1 MTLLLIECKRYIS
14 NKGMVIKMLLLVAL
28 SAIIAP
34 FVFLVLFRMPAIK
47 GMSISAI
54 IVILLALSVW
64 GMEGKIVLSSI
75 FQGVHTAFTI
85 VFILFG
91 ALVLLNTLRN
101 TGSVDRMNQGFQN
114 ISGDMR
120 IQAVL
125 VAFLF
130 GSVIEGAAGFG
141 TPAMVT
147 APLMLALGFRP
158 LAAVV
163 LALVAD
169 SSAVAFG
176 AVGTPV
182 LVGLG
187 NIPGADTAFFH
198 EVASTV
204 TTIDLFAGTFIPF
217 ILIVILTLFFG
228 KGKGIK
234 GAFSVLPWTL
244 LIGITYTG
252 SALLYASLFGPE
264 FVAIL
269 AALTG
274 LIVATW
280 TAKKDWL
287 MPKREWKD
295 ALQENFTVSTK
306 KMNMSLLSAWSPYL
320 LVVGLLLLTR
330 IVPWMKDFT
339 TYAIDLTWHNIL
351 GVEGITSDWG
361 LLYSPGT
368 ILLVSAFLAILIQRK
383 SIADF
388 VKASKDSMP
397 TLKST
402 GVTLIVTLA
411 MVQVFT
417 NSNINV
423 NDFMSMPDYIA
434 QGLAQNFGG
443 AWIFIAPFLGEL
455 GAFITGSATVSTL
468 TFSPIQYSVA
478 VETATDVNTVLA
490 AQLIGAG
497 AGNMFCVH
505 NVVAAGA
512 VVGMVGK
519 EGDIIRK
526 TLGPALLYG
535 ILAGIG
541 GFILLHFLS

>member
-1 MTLLLIECKRYIS
+1 
-14 NKGMVIKMLLLVAL
+14 MLLLVAL
-28 SAIIAP
+28 SAIITP
-34 FVFLVLFRMPAIK
+34 FIFLVLFRMPAIK
-47 GMSISAI
+47 GMSVSCA
-54 IVILLALSVW
+54 IVILLALTVW
-64 GMEGKIVLSSI
+64 GMESITVLSSVL
-75 FQGVHTAFTI
+75 QGVHIAFTI

-101 TGSVDRMNQGFQN
+101 TGAVVRMNQGFQN

-120 IQAVL
+120 VQAVL

-147 APLMLALGFRP
+147 APLLLALGFRP

-163 LALVAD
+163 MALVAD

-182 LVGLG
+182 IVGLG
-187 NIPGADTAFFH
+187 NIPGANSAFFH
-198 EVASTV
+198 EIASSV
-204 TTIDLFAGTFIPF
+204 TLIDLFAGTFMPF
-217 ILIVILTLFFG
+217 ILIVILVLFFG
-228 KGKGIK
+228 KGKGIRD
-234 GAFSVLPWTL
+234 AFTVLPWTL
-244 LIGITYTG
+244 LIGITYTA

-274 LIVATW
+274 LIIATF
-280 TAKKDWL
+280 TAKKGWF
-287 MPKREWKD
+287 MPREEWQD
-295 ALQENFTVSTK
+295 AIQEDFTVSSEKST
-306 KMNMSLLSAWSPYL
+306 MTLFSAWSPYL
-320 LVVGLLLLTR
+320 IVVGLLLLTR
-330 IVPWMKDFT
+330 VVPWIKDLT
-339 TYAIDLTWHNIL
+339 THAIDLTWNNIL
-351 GVEGITSDWG
+351 GLEGITSDWG

-368 ILLVSAFLAILIQRK
+368 ILLISAFLSILVQKK
-383 SIADF
+383 SVSNF
-388 VKASKDSMP
+388 LKASKDSMS

-402 GVTLIVTLA
+402 GITLIVTLA

-417 NSNINV
+417 NSSLNIN
-423 NDFMSMPDYIA
+423 DLTSMPDYIA
-434 QGLAQNFGG
+434 QIFANNFGG
-443 AWIFIAPFLGEL
+443 IWIFIAPFLGEL
-455 GAFITGSATVSTL
+455 GSFITGSATVSTL

-478 VETATDVNTVLA
+478 TETATDVNIVLA

-497 AGNMFCVH
+497 AGNMFSVH

-526 TLGPALLYG
+526 TLVPGLFYG
-535 ILAGIG
+535 LLAGLG
-541 GFILLHFLS
+541 GFILLHLF

>member
-1 MTLLLIECKRYIS
+1 
-14 NKGMVIKMLLLVAL
+14 MLLLVAL

-34 FVFLVLFRMPAIK
+34 FILLVLFRMPAIK
-47 GMSISAI
+47 GMSISAV

-64 GMEGKIVLSSI
+64 GMEGITVLSSV
-75 FQGVHTAFTI
+75 FQGVHTALTI

-101 TGSVDRMNQGFQN
+101 TGAVDRMNQGFQN

-163 LALVAD
+163 MALVAD

-187 NIPGADTAFFH
+187 NIPSADSAFFH
-198 EVASTV
+198 DVASTI
-204 TTIDLFAGTFIPF
+204 TLIDLFAGTFIPF

-234 GAFSVLPWTL
+234 DAFSVLPWTL
-244 LIGITYTG
+244 LIGITYTA

-274 LIVATW
+274 LIVAAF
-280 TAKKDWL
+280 TAKKGWL
-287 MPKREWKD
+287 LPKSEWQD
-295 ALQENFTVSTK
+295 ALKEDFTVNKEK
-306 KMNMSLLSAWSPYL
+306 KSMSLLSAWSPYL
-320 LVVGLLLLTR
+320 IVVGLLLLTR
-330 IVPWMKDFT
+330 VVPWIEEFT
-339 TYAIDLTWHNIL
+339 TYAIDLTWNNIL

-368 ILLVSAFLAILIQRK
+368 ILLISAFLSILIQRK
-383 SIADF
+383 SISNFA
-388 VKASKDSMP
+388 KASRDSMP

-402 GVTLIVTLA
+402 GITLIVTLA

-417 NSNINV
+417 NSSLNV
-423 NDFMSMPDYIA
+423 NDLTSMPDYIA
-434 QGLAQNFGG
+434 QVLAKNFGG
-443 AWIFIAPFLGEL
+443 VWIFIAPFLGEL

-478 VETATDVNTVLA
+478 TETGTDVNTVLA

-535 ILAGIG
+535 LLVGIG
-541 GFILLHFLS
+541 GFILLSIL

>member
-1 MTLLLIECKRYIS
+1 
-14 NKGMVIKMLLLVAL
+14 MLFVVAL

-34 FVFLVLFRMPAIK
+34 FIFLVLFRMPAIK
-47 GMSISAI
+47 GMSISCV
-54 IVILLALSVW
+54 IVVLLAVSVW
-64 GMEGKIVLSSI
+64 GMEGMTVLSSA
-75 FQGVHTAFTI
+75 FQGIHTALTI

-91 ALVLLNTLRN
+91 ALVLLHTLQN
-101 TGSVDRMNQGFQN
+101 TGAVDRMNRGFQN

-147 APLMLALGFRP
+147 APLLLALGFRP

-163 LALVAD
+163 MALVAD

-182 LVGLG
+182 IVGLG
-187 NIPGADTAFFH
+187 NIPGANSALFH
-198 EVASTV
+198 GVASTV
-204 TTIDLFAGTFIPF
+204 TLIDLFAGTFIPF
-217 ILIVILTLFFG
+217 ILMVILTLFFG
-228 KGKGIK
+228 KGNGMKD
-234 GAFSVLPWTL
+234 AFSVLPWTL

-274 LIVATW
+274 LIVAAV
-280 TAKKDWL
+280 TAKKGWL
-287 MPKREWKD
+287 LPKEEWKD
-295 ALQENFTVSTK
+295 ALKDDFTVSNEKNT
-306 KMNMSLLSAWSPYL
+306 MSLLVAWAPYL
-320 LVVGLLLLTR
+320 IVVGLLLLTR
-330 IVPWMKDFT
+330 VVPMIKDFT
-339 TYAIDLTWHNIL
+339 TDAIDLTWSNIL
-351 GVEGITSDWG
+351 GLEGITSEWG

-368 ILLVSAFLAILIQRK
+368 ILLISAFLSILIQRK
-383 SIADF
+383 SMSSF

-397 TLKST
+397 TLRST
-402 GVTLIVTLA
+402 GITLIVTLA

-417 NSNINV
+417 NSGLNV
-423 NDFMSMPDYIA
+423 NDLTSMPNYIA
-434 QGLAQNFGG
+434 QILATNFGG
-443 AWIFIAPFLGEL
+443 IWVFIAPFLGEL
-455 GAFITGSATVSTL
+455 GSFITGSATVSTL

-478 VETATDVNTVLA
+478 METSTDVNIVSA

-505 NVVAAGA
+505 NVVAASA

-526 TLGPALLYG
+526 TIAPALLYG
-535 ILAGIG
+535 LLVGIG
-541 GFILLHFLS
+541 AFILLNLL

>member
-1 MTLLLIECKRYIS
+1 
-14 NKGMVIKMLLLVAL
+14 MLLLVAL

-34 FVFLVLFRMPAIK
+34 FIFLVLFRMPAIK

-54 IVILLALSVW
+54 IVILLGLSVW
-64 GMEGKIVLSSI
+64 GMEGEIVLSSV
-75 FQGVHTAFTI
+75 FQGVHTALTI

-101 TGSVDRMNQGFQN
+101 TGAVDRMNQGFQN
-114 ISGDMR
+114 VSGDMR

-198 EVASTV
+198 QVGSTV
-204 TTIDLFAGTFIPF
+204 TAIDLFGGTFIPS
-217 ILIVILTLFFG
+217 ILIVILTVFFG

-234 GAFSVLPWTL
+234 DVLSILPWTL

-252 SALLYASLFGPE
+252 SAFLYASLFGPE

-274 LIVATW
+274 LIVATI
-280 TAKKDWL
+280 TAKKGWL
-287 MPKREWKD
+287 IPKREWKD
-295 ALQENFTVSTK
+295 ALREDFTVNTEK
-306 KMNMSLLSAWSPYL
+306 QHMSLLAAWSPYVI
-320 LVVGLLLLTR
+320 VVGLLLLTR
-330 IVPWMKDFT
+330 VVPWMKEFT
-339 TYAIDLTWHNIL
+339 TNAIDLTWNDIL

-368 ILLVSAFLAILIQRK
+368 ILLISAFLAILTQRK
-383 SIADF
+383 SMSNF
-388 VKASKDSMP
+388 FKASKDSMP

-417 NSNINV
+417 NSGMNL
-423 NDFMSMPDYIA
+423 NDLTSMPAYIA
-434 QGLAQNFGG
+434 EGLAQNFGG
-443 AWIFIAPFLGEL
+443 VWIFIAPFLGEL

-478 VETATDVNTVLA
+478 TETATDVNIVLA

-535 ILAGIG
+535 LLAGIG
-541 GFILLHFLS
+541 GFILLRLL